1 MKRTCPGT
9 HAWLA
14 LLVAALACSPVLGQR
29 PMQMRRAPMQARPAA
44 AQARAGRQPQGL
56 PPRQQINPQ
65 AGLKLPPRALER
77 LEDMPP
83 DRQEQF
89 LRNNQR
95 FKMLPPDQQAQ
106 IRQRLEAWNKLS
118 PQQPQDLRQR
128 LQVWEKMTPTQR
140 QYVQQ
145 TLLPRWQALPP
156 ERRQA
161 IMQKLHSLRDLS
173 EPDRQAKLSDP
184 NFTLGLSVE
193 DRDTLNELAHLHVGM
208 APGPPGM

>member
-1 MKRTCPGT
+1 MRRTGPLTC
-9 HAWLA
+9 AWLA
-14 LLVAALACSPVLGQR
+14 LVVAALACSSVLAQR
-29 PMQMRRAPMQARPAA
+29 PLQMRRAA
-44 AQARAGRQPQGL
+44 AQTRQAGGQAQGL

-65 AGLKLPPRALER
+65 AGLNLPPRALER

-106 IRQRLEAWNKLS
+106 IRQRLESWNKLS
-118 PQQPQDLRQR
+118 PQQRQDLRER
-128 LQVWEKMTPTQR
+128 LKVWEQMTPTQR
-140 QYVQQ
+140 QYVQR

-156 ERRQA
+156 ERRQV
-161 IMQKLHSLRDLS
+161 IMQKLHSLRNLS

-184 NFTLGLSVE
+184 NFTFGLSVE
-193 DRDTLNELAHLHVGM
+193 DRDTLNQLAHLHVGM
-208 APGPPGM
+208 APGPPGL

>member
-1 MKRTCPGT
+1 MKRTGPWTC
-9 HAWLA
+9 AWLA
-14 LLVAALACSPVLGQR
+14 LVVAALACSPVLAQG
-29 PMQMRRAPMQARPAA
+29 PLQMGRTA
-44 AQARAGRQPQGL
+44 AQAPRAVRQAQGL
-56 PPRQQINPQ
+56 PPRQQINPK
-65 AGLKLPPRALER
+65 AGLNLPPRALER

-106 IRQRLEAWNKLS
+106 IRQRLESWNKLS
-118 PQQPQDLRQR
+118 PQQRQDLRER
-128 LQVWEKMTPTQR
+128 LKVWEQMTPTQR
-140 QYVQQ
+140 QYVQR

-161 IMQKLHSLRDLS
+161 IMQKLHSLRNLS

-184 NFTLGLSVE
+184 NFTFGLSVE
-193 DRDTLNELAHLHVGM
+193 DRDTLNQLAHLHVGM